1 MKKFWDFAKN
11 ETGEREL
18 RLEGIIA
25 EESWLDDEVTPKKF
39 REEINS
45 GSGKVTV
52 WINSCGG
59 DVFAAS
65 AIYTALKEYRG
76 KVTAK
81 IDSLAASAAS
91 VIAMAGDTVL
101 MSPTAMLMLHNPATT
116 AAGDCKEL
124 KLAIRTLDEVKETI
138 INAYQ
143 LKTGLSR
150 EYISR
155 LMDAETWLNAK
166 KAVEMKFA
174 DGILYTDNGTDKVQD
189 AIIFSQ
195 SIITNSIVGKLK
207 SSARDHAQAP
217 KIKVKKLRRR
227 LEGYLH

>member
-1 MKKFWDFAKN
+1 MKKFWNFTEGAG
-11 ETGEREL
+11 GEREL

-25 EESWLDDEVTPKKF
+25 EESWLGDEVTPKQF
-39 REEINS
+39 RDELLS
-45 GSGKVTV
+45 GNGDLTL

-65 AIYTALKEYRG
+65 AIYTALKEYPH
-76 KVTAK
+76 KVTVK

-101 MSPTAMLMLHNPATT
+101 MSPTALLMVHNPATV
-116 AAGDCKEL
+116 AAGDRAEMQA
-124 KLAIRTLDEVKETI
+124 AIRTLDEVKKAIVT
-138 INAYQ
+138 AYEF
-143 LKTGLSR
+143 KTGLSR
-150 EYISR
+150 DFISR

-174 DGILYTDNGTDKVQD
+174 DGILYNGADKVQD

-195 SIITNSIVGKLK
+195 SMITNSILGKLK
-207 SSARDHAQAP
+207 KSAVITEP
-217 KIKVKKLRRR
+217 PKVKAESLRRR
-227 LEGYLH
+227 LFTRSR